1 LCRRCG
7 VRLEADSF
15 YARPD
20 AAGSVCE
27 ECEADEPAFAGVIAY
42 GEYRDELRE
51 LIHLLKYER
60 MASVAGL
67 LGEKLAG
74 AIAEREKELTRPM
87 LVTAVPL
94 FRQKRRERGANQA
107 EQIARVVT
115 RRLRGRGWSLDEDYK
130 LLERRRATRSQSEL
144 NHKQRRANLRGVFAL
159 SQGSTGIE
167 GRNILLVDDIVTTST
182 TARECAKVLRKA
194 GAAEVWVAVVGRAQ
208 WDETAEWDPSGIVM
222 REAGAVRTGA
232 AATGKQ
238 ATGAEVQ
245 QPTAG

>member
-1 LCRRCG
+1 M
-7 VRLEADSF
+7 RLEADSF

-94 FRQKRRERGANQA
+94 FGQKRRERGANQA

-144 NHKQRRANLRGVFAL
+144 NHQQRRANLRGVFAL

-167 GRNILLVDDIVTTST
+167 GRNVLLVDDIVTTST

-194 GAAEVWVAVVGRAQ
+194 GAAEVWVAVAGRAQ
-208 WDETAEWDPSGIVM
+208 WDETAEWDPSGMVM
-222 REAGAVRTGA
+222 REAGAVGMGTA
-232 AATGKQ
+232 AIGKQ